1 VSGNKTPHNTI
12 SGKAP
17 SNPQGGA
24 CAVTVMRR
32 KEIDMFCNSCNNGVW
47 IIILI
52 ILLFGWGGNGFGCG
66 CGCDNNNNGCGCG
79 CN

>member
-1 VSGNKTPHNTI
+1 MRESTARSAGRWPENRK
-12 SGKAP
+12 
-17 SNPQGGA
+17 
-24 CAVTVMRR
+24 RR
-32 KEIDMFCNSCNNGVW
+32 KDNDMFCNSCNNGIW

-66 CGCDNNNNGCGCG
+66 CGCESNNNCGCGCG

>member
-1 VSGNKTPHNTI
+1 MQTERKN
-12 SGKAP
+12 
-17 SNPQGGA
+17 
-24 CAVTVMRR
+24 AVQSAERQAYEFLQRR
-32 KEIDMFCNSCNNGVW
+32 KENDMFCNSCNNNGIW

-66 CGCDNNNNGCGCG
+66 CGCDNNNGCGCGCG